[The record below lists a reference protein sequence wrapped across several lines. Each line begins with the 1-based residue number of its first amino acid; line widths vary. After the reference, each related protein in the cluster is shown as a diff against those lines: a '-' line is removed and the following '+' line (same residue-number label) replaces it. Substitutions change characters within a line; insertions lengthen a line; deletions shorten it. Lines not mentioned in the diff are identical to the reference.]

1 MGAMQSRPQL
11 TTRIRKRKRDLILS
25 LSLFVSPGL
34 LHIFFLFWMVKGVG
48 GDRVAGGQS
57 AAADAAAGQE
67 DLDGAA
73 GSAMFPGHRRVSGP
87 PPLSRLSLGLAS
99 PPVRL
104 PALFLSLLH
113 SKMTSH
119 HCTLIQ
125 PLWTGP
131 RQMTR
136 TFIISY
142 IALHRTPSEPVQPPR
157 ERKMNG
163 SERE

>member
-11 TTRIRKRKRDLILS
+11 TTRIRKRKRDIILSHLS
-25 LSLFVSPGL
+25 LSLSHLSLISLSLSLYSFL
-34 LHIFFLFWMVKGVG
+34 RAFCTFFFLFWMVRGVG

-73 GSAMFPGHRRVSGP
+73 GSAMFPGHRRVSRP

-104 PALFLSLLH
+104 TALSL
-113 SKMTSH
+113 SQMTS
-119 HCTLIQ
+119 LIQ
-125 PLWTGP
+125 
-131 RQMTR
+131 
-136 TFIISY
+136 FINVY
-142 IALHRTPSEPVQPPR
+142 GQDLAR
-157 ERKMNG
+157 
-163 SERE
+163 